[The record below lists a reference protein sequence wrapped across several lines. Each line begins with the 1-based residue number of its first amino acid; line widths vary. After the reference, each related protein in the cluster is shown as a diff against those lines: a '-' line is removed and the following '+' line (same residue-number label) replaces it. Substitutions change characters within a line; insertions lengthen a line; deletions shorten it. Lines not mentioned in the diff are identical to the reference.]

1 MLDTFHADRWNRI
14 HEIYSRWWDRTLD
27 RPVINV
33 YLDGVVPEIQK
44 PEGTIFPSLYQYDPS
59 IAAETVALHW
69 RYLLLSRKY
78 LGDSYPTI
86 LPDYGAGVNAA
97 FSGCKAHVTPETV
110 WFEPE
115 RIVPAENLHIACN
128 LKESLFLRIQEIYR
142 SASRLL
148 GGDAVLGMTHLN
160 NGIDTVAR
168 FFDGVEMALMLY
180 DDPDNLKRLIQEN
193 HHAMYRYF
201 DALTEAMGSVPGYT
215 CFSSIFADAPWMIA
229 QSDFSYMI
237 GPAHFEEFILPELV
251 SCFRKSR
258 YSIYHLDGPG
268 QLVHLDRLCEI
279 PELRGIQW
287 APGDGAP
294 LETEWS
300 EVYRKISRAGKN
312 IWLTG
317 AIENIGIIAEQI
329 GTTKGIYW
337 CGSYPLDQEDRV
349 LKVLD
354 TFGAL

>member
-1 MLDTFHADRWNRI
+1 MLASFPVARWDRIR
-14 HEIYSRWWDRTLD
+14 EVYSRWWDRQLD

-33 YLDGVVPEIQK
+33 CLDGVVPEIQK
-44 PEGTIFPSLYQYDPS
+44 PDGTLFPLLSQYDPS
-59 IAAETVALHW
+59 VAADAIAEHW

-78 LGDSYPTI
+78 LGDSYPML

-97 FSGCKAHVTPETV
+97 FSGCKARVTPETV
-110 WFEPE
+110 WFVPE
-115 RIVPAENLHIACN
+115 GYLPPDQLHIACN
-128 LKESLFLRIQEIYR
+128 LTDSLFLRIQEVYR
-142 SASRLL
+142 SVSHLF

-168 FFDGVEMALMLY
+168 FFDGVEMAMMLY
-180 DDPDNLKRLIQEN
+180 DDPENLKRLIQEN
-193 HHAMYRYF
+193 HHAMYGYF
-201 DALTEAMGSVPGYT
+201 AALTEAMGAVPGYS
-215 CFSSIFADAPWMIA
+215 CFSSIFADEPWMIA

-258 YSIYHLDGPG
+258 YSFYHLDGPG
-268 QLVHLDRLCEI
+268 QLVHLDRLCGI
-279 PELRGIQW
+279 AELRGIQW
-287 APGDGAP
+287 GPGDGAP
-294 LETEWS
+294 LETEWP

-317 AIENIGIIAEQI
+317 AIENIEIVAEQI

-349 LKVLD
+349 MKILER
-354 TFGAL
+354 FGAS